1 MAPRKKTNS
10 NKAMAS
16 GASPATANIKNRSG
30 NASKNQS
37 GNPTANTKGKG
48 KAVASKNPT
57 GITKKSNL
65 RRPSRNTHG
74 MEMRS
79 KKAVKFADKA
89 DIAYFASNSI
99 VPTSVPPPPP
109 PPPKT
114 NKVVY
119 YLEKAQMDV
128 LRDHHYLT
136 ENPERFDWIWVA
148 AHMKRLPPGRLGPRG
163 CIKVVVEMP
172 EELAFLRLPR
182 EIKLLDTKVYEEG
195 GEEDEEEEEQEEEEQ
210 EEEEQEE
217 DEDRDE

>member
-1 MAPRKKTNS
+1 MAPRKKTNTPAK
-10 NKAMAS
+10 KATAS
-16 GASPATANIKNRSG
+16 GASKATTNTKNRSG
-30 NASKNQS
+30 N
-37 GNPTANTKGKG
+37 PTKDTKGKG
-48 KAVASKNPT
+48 KAPASKNPT

-109 PPPKT
+109 PPPKN

-128 LRDHHYLT
+128 LRDHHDLT

-210 EEEEQEE
+210 EE
-217 DEDRDE
+217 DEDQDE